1 MKTEPAVIGA
11 AAAAILNV
19 VVLLV
24 LKRELSLE
32 EQAAIV
38 TLVTVLAGFFVR
50 SQVSPTRVP

>member
-11 AAAAILNV
+11 AVATILNL

-24 LKRELSLE
+24 LKKELSVE

-38 TLVTVLAGFFVR
+38 AVVTLIAGFFVR
-50 SQVSPTRVP
+50 SQVVPTRAA